1 MRCSSSQL
9 PERPNCIVALPPCF
23 NGGLGGGVI
32 EELMLVQA
40 LVPQAAV
47 EALIE
52 AFGMGRPG
60 SVYAGV
66 IPS

>member
-1 MRCSSSQL
+1 MRCSSYQL
-9 PERPNCIVALPPCF
+9 PERPNRFVVVPPCF
-23 NGGLGGGVI
+23 YGGLCGGLI
-32 EELMLVQA
+32 EEPMLVQA

-52 AFGMGRPG
+52 AFGMGRSV

-66 IPS
+66 MPS